1 MVNLTSQAIGGNGAI
16 SYLWSN
22 ASQQQNISVIPIVTT
37 TYTVTVTDAC
47 GISSNTTVLVDV
59 DPVNASFIHGFT
71 AVDGEVTL
79 VNNSIPPGATYYWD
93 FGDGSTSIESDP
105 QHTYVVAGTYQIM
118 LVVTNPNGCIDT
130 SIHEVVVYA
139 DSYIYIPNSFTPG
152 NEDGLNDIFKVY
164 GMGNS
169 NASLKIYNRWGQ
181 ELHADSEG
189 ELTWN
194 GTKTDKTL
202 YPQGVY
208 AFRVDYTDGQGKEKV
223 IYGHVNLIR

>member
-1 MVNLTSQAIGGNGAI
+1 
-16 SYLWSN
+16 
-22 ASQQQNISVIPIVTT
+22 
-37 TYTVTVTDAC
+37 
-47 GISSNTTVLVDV
+47 
-59 DPVNASFIHGFT
+59 
-71 AVDGEVTL
+71 
-79 VNNSIPPGATYYWD
+79 
-93 FGDGSTSIESDP
+93 
-105 QHTYVVAGTYQIM
+105 
-118 LVVTNPNGCIDT
+118 
-130 SIHEVVVYA
+130 
-139 DSYIYIPNSFTPG
+139 
-152 NEDGLNDIFKVY
+152 
-164 GMGNS
+164 MGNS